1 MTSPSTAPR
10 EPVART
16 PNPLRGIFRSRDPLR
31 RHREV
36 HGRRARIRWW
46 HRVRAIVVLV
56 GLVALLGVL
65 LAGMVGVLFFV
76 MTFILEA
83 VS

>member
-1 MTSPSTAPR
+1 MTTPTPPSGTTAPR
-10 EPVART
+10 PAG
-16 PNPLRGIFRSRDPLR
+16 PRGLFRSRDPLR
-31 RHREV
+31 RYREI

-46 HRVRAIVVLV
+46 HRLRAIVVLAA
-56 GLVALLGVL
+56 LVALLGVL
-65 LAGMVGVLFFV
+65 LAGLVGVLFFV

>member
-1 MTSPSTAPR
+1 
-10 EPVART
+10 
-16 PNPLRGIFRSRDPLR
+16 LRGLLGSRDPLR

-56 GLVALLGVL
+56 ALVALLGVL
-65 LAGMVGVLFFV
+65 LAGTVGVLFFV